1 MTVESILVT
10 GGAGYIG
17 SHAILGFQAAGY
29 TPVVID
35 NLTTGRR
42 QAVPKQVKFIE
53 GNSGDQDLVQSVIE
67 ENAIEAVIHF
77 AGSIVA
83 PESVVNP
90 LKYYFNNTCVSRSLI
105 EACVKTGVRHFIY
118 SSTALVYGL
127 ENEMPLREESLI
139 APANP
144 YGTSKL
150 VTEWILRDAASSH
163 EFNYAALRYFNVAGA
178 DPDGRAGQST
188 PEATHLIKVGCQAA
202 IGIRDH
208 LELFGEDYD
217 TPDGTCI
224 RDYVHVTDLVDA
236 HVRALDYLKNSREN
250 LTLNC
255 GYGRGFSVREVLKVI
270 ENHVGR
276 PLDIR
281 PGPRRP
287 GDPPRLVSDSSKL
300 CQKLGWRPRYDNLEI
315 IVRTAL
321 EWERGLT

>member
-188 PEATHLIKVGCQAA
+188 SEATHLIKVGCQAA

-270 ENHVGR
+270 ENHIGR

>member
-77 AGSIVA
+77 AGSIIA